1 MVNVMFNENN
11 VPQSK
16 CAKITPLG
24 GICVEGNHQVGV
36 TKIFIRRIILHPD
49 DIRFHS
55 PACISQR
62 DGH

>member
-1 MVNVMFNENN
+1 MFNDMFNENN

-49 DIRFHS
+49 HIRFH
-55 PACISQR
+55 
-62 DGH
+62 